1 MKKIIPFLL
10 SLLLLTGCAAQA
22 AEPEAETTVAC
33 TTYPVYLLAQAVTQD
48 VDGVEP
54 VLVIN
59 QQVSCLHNYT
69 LTMNDMKTIEGCD
82 LLAINGAGLEDFLD
96 DVLEGRDYLDCSQG
110 IELDEGDEAHEEASG
125 HAHEEE
131 TDAHIWLAPARAAQ
145 MAANLAEG
153 LAQADPDN
161 AEAYRANAKTVQ
173 TALSDLQAELTE
185 QLAGL
190 SCRQLIT
197 FHDGFHYFAQAF
209 DLEIVAAVEEE
220 EGSEASARRINEL
233 VALID
238 QYQIPAI
245 FTEVNGSD
253 STAQALALERDI
265 GVFALDL
272 GMSDAN
278 VPEGLEGLDAYEA
291 ILRQNVETILEA
303 YA

>member
-1 MKKIIPFLL
+1 MKKLIPFLL
-10 SLLLLTGCAAQA
+10 SLLLLTGCAAQ
-22 AEPEAETTVAC
+22 PTGTEAETTVAC
-33 TTYPVYLLAQAVTQD
+33 TTYPVYLLAQAVTQG

-59 QQVSCLHNYT
+59 QQISCLHNYT
-69 LTMNDMKTIEGCD
+69 LTMRDMKTIESCD
-82 LLAINGAGLEDFLD
+82 LLAISGAGLENFLD

-110 IELDEGDEAHEEASG
+110 IELDEGDENHEEASG
-125 HAHEEE
+125 HSHDEE
-131 TDAHIWLAPARAAQ
+131 TDAHIWLDPARAAQ
-145 MAANLAEG
+145 MAVNLAEG

-161 AEAYRANAKTVQ
+161 AQAYQANAETIRES
-173 TALSDLQAELTE
+173 LSDLQAELTE
-185 QLAGL
+185 RLAGL

-233 VALID
+233 VTLID

-253 STAQALALERDI
+253 STAQALAQERDI

-272 GMSDAN
+272 GMSSEN

>member
-1 MKKIIPFLL
+1 MKRIIPLLL

-48 VDGVEP
+48 VEGVEP

-69 LTMNDMKTIEGCD
+69 LTMNDMKTIEACD

-96 DVLEGRDYLDCSQG
+96 DVLEGRDVLDCSQG
-110 IELDEGDEAHEEASG
+110 IELDEGDEDHEESSG
-125 HAHEEE
+125 HAHDEE
-131 TDAHIWLAPARAAQ
+131 TDAHIWLDPARAAQ
-145 MAANLAEG
+145 MAENLAEG

-161 AEAYRANAKTVQ
+161 AEAYRSNAETVQ
-173 TALSDLQAELTE
+173 TSLSDLQAELTE
-185 QLAGL
+185 QLADL

-220 EGSEASARRINEL
+220 EGSEASARRITEL

-278 VPEGLEGLDAYEA
+278 VPEGLEGLEAYEA

>member
-22 AEPEAETTVAC
+22 VEPEAETTVAC

-69 LTMNDMKTIEGCD
+69 LTMNDMKTIEACD

-96 DVLEGRDYLDCSQG
+96 DVLEGRDVLDCSQG
-110 IELDEGDEAHEEASG
+110 IELDEGDEDHEETSG

-131 TDAHIWLAPARAAQ
+131 TDAHIWLDPARAAQ
-145 MAANLAEG
+145 MAENLAEG

-161 AEAYRANAKTVQ
+161 AEAYRANGEAVQ
-173 TALSDLQAELTE
+173 AALSDLQTELTE

-233 VALID
+233 VSLID

-291 ILRQNVETILEA
+291 ILRQNAETILEA

>member
-1 MKKIIPFLL
+1 MKKLIPFLL
-10 SLLLLTGCAAQA
+10 SLLLLTGCAAQP
-22 AEPEAETTVAC
+22 AETEAETTVAC
-33 TTYPVYLLAQAVTQD
+33 TTYPVYLLAQAVTQG
-48 VDGVEP
+48 VDEVEP

-59 QQVSCLHNYT
+59 QQISCLHNYT
-69 LTMNDMKTIEGCD
+69 LTMRDMKTIEACD

-110 IELDEGDEAHEEASG
+110 IELDEGDEDHEEGSG
-125 HAHEEE
+125 HTHEEE
-131 TDAHIWLAPARAAQ
+131 ADAHIWLDPARAAQ

-161 AEAYRANAKTVQ
+161 AEAYRANAEKVQ
-173 TALSDLQAELTE
+173 TSLSDLQAELTE

-253 STAQALALERDI
+253 STARALAQERDI

-272 GMSDAN
+272 GMSSEN

-303 YA
+303 YP